1 MGALPQGGRGLVF
14 VGVLII
20 HIVLSGLFAGVGGA
34 FWSRDQPSKEELEET
49 EGREAPCS
57 QQGSSSET
65 EAFREGAEA
74 PRTRPALLGQGWSG
88 EGCGSARLMEGL
100 GGWQRGQTLPPSPQA
115 RTGLALGLSSGHT
128 GWSCSRP
135 VPWEGHEAQE
145 HTQGSEKFCRNTSP
159 FSSAS
164 PAASS
169 APLTWPEFLSDLGIP
184 R

>member
-65 EAFREGAEA
+65 EAFREGAPPNQASFTGAGVERGGVWECKA
-74 PRTRPALLGQGWSG
+74 DGRAWWLA
-88 EGCGSARLMEGL
+88 EG
-100 GGWQRGQTLPPSPQA
+100 PD
-115 RTGLALGLSSGHT
+115 
-128 GWSCSRP
+128 
-135 VPWEGHEAQE
+135 
-145 HTQGSEKFCRNTSP
+145 
-159 FSSAS
+159 
-164 PAASS
+164 PAALPSGQDGPGS
-169 APLTWPEFLSDLGIP
+169 WPF
-184 R
+184 